1 MVRTSAGCRTC
12 RSVGKLAA
20 MKSRGTIS
28 LLLAAVVAVWG
39 LVAWKILTPGREG
52 LRVAV
57 PERSV
62 GKHPAA
68 VADTLQ
74 LDYPDPFLKA
84 AAVPEPM
91 LQPPVRQ
98 PPSERKRPR
107 RERIQAVHLG
117 SVSVVGRQLHILTL
131 GGRQYELPPGDTAGG
146 FRFRSYDADS
156 LYLEKKGFIYGVKR
170 CE

>member
-20 MKSRGTIS
+20 MKSRWTIS

-74 LDYPDPFLKA
+74 L
-84 AAVPEPM
+84 
-91 LQPPVRQ
+91 
-98 PPSERKRPR
+98 
-107 RERIQAVHLG
+107 
-117 SVSVVGRQLHILTL
+117 HILTL
-131 GGRQYELPPGDTAGG
+131 GGRQYELQLSVSAAKVE
-146 FRFRSYDADS
+146 RSCRR
-156 LYLEKKGFIYGVKR
+156 IINV
-170 CE
+170 